1 MIANAWLPNG
11 LLMEESRTQANID
24 CGIES
29 WESQAAMMKVVA
41 VKISTT
47 KIAMA

>member
-1 MIANAWLPNG
+1 MHGYQTGCSWRSQGHNS
-11 LLMEESRTQANID
+11 EANIG